1 MLGGAACRTEMD
13 HEPINEIDHV
23 YKKRVEFCLPW
34 TYFRDFVLTVYLLW
48 TWSVSLI
55 GSWSISVR
63 HAPPPQSEN
72 QTGREATGR
81 EPLPAPQP
89 TWISDRN
96 GDSISKSA
104 IQRRFDIH
112 RRSIGDSISKSVEGG
127 AGCAPQTIDRSI
139 DLLAALVARAFRGHA
154 DRDDSSGDPCRQS
167 FCWSYISNGLSEKPT
182 VRAPSVALSAS
193 ATCTKMFTQLW

>member
-23 YKKRVEFCLPW
+23 YKKRVEFCLPS
-34 TYFRDFVLTVYLLW
+34 TYFRDFVLAVYLLW

-96 GDSISKSA
+96 GDAS
-104 IQRRFDIH
+104 
-112 RRSIGDSISKSVEGG
+112 RRSNGDSISIGDPSAIRYPSRLRVGRG
-127 AGCAPQTIDRSI
+127 ARPRRSIDRSAGCAGRSSFSW
-139 DLLAALVARAFRGHA
+139 AR
-154 DRDDSSGDPCRQS
+154 
-167 FCWSYISNGLSEKPT
+167 
-182 VRAPSVALSAS
+182 
-193 ATCTKMFTQLW
+193 

>member
-23 YKKRVEFCLPW
+23 YKKRVEFCLPS
-34 TYFRDFVLTVYLLW
+34 TYFRDFVLAVYLLW

-139 DLLAALVARAFRGHA
+139 CWLRWSLELFVGTLTETIHQATLAAARASQLQLASATALRH
-154 DRDDSSGDPCRQS
+154 S
-167 FCWSYISNGLSEKPT
+167 
-182 VRAPSVALSAS
+182 SVAFSAS
-193 ATCTKMFTQLW
+193 ATA